1 MFNAPDA
8 VIINWVLIPL
18 AIFFARIIDVSLGT
32 LRIVFLARGK
42 RYIAPILGFFEVLIW
57 ILAISQIMRNLGNA
71 ASYIAYAAGFAA
83 GNYIGLLIEEK
94 LAIGLVAVRIF
105 MVKHADDIVKKLH
118 EAGYGVTKLCGEG
131 SEGAVDII
139 YSIIQRKELVNIKK
153 IIDGINP
160 KAFFI
165 VEEVRLNN
173 EGIFPKAKQNKY
185 KLLGMNI
192 RK

>member
-1 MFNAPDA
+1 MFNIPDD
-8 VIINWVLIPL
+8 ILINWVLIPL

-83 GNYIGLLIEEK
+83 GNFIGLIIEEK

-105 MVKHADDIVKKLH
+105 MAHHADEIVKNLR

-139 YSIIQRKELVNIKK
+139 YSIVQRKELVNIKK

-165 VEEVRLNN
+165 VEEVRLTN
-173 EGIFPKAKQNKY
+173 EGIFPKSKQNRY
-185 KLLGMNI
+185 KFISMGK

>member
-1 MFNAPDA
+1 MFNLPDA
-8 VIINWVLIPL
+8 ILINWVLIPL

-83 GNYIGLLIEEK
+83 GNYMGLIIEEK

-105 MVKHADDIVKKLH
+105 MANHADEIVKNLR

-139 YSIIQRKELVNIKK
+139 YSIVQRKELVNIKK

-165 VEEVRLNN
+165 VEEVRLTN
-173 EGIFPKAKQNKY
+173 EGIFPKSKQNRY
-185 KLLGMNI
+185 KFISMGK